1 MKTIADDVRRELL
14 RVKDVTKVE
23 IFGAQDEKIY
33 IEVSQKRLAEL
44 GLDMNAVLAQ
54 LGQQNAVVSAG
65 SVETALEVAPVRVS
79 GAFGSVQALRDMP
92 IRGPSGRQLRLQ
104 DIAQV
109 RRGYVEPP
117 QVKVRHDG
125 NEVIALGVSMA
136 KGGDIIALGKAL
148 KEAAAR
154 IESTLPA
161 GMTLQ
166 QMQDQPAV
174 VAGSVNEFVRVLV
187 EAVAVVLKLFWSWFA
202 I

>member
-1 MKTIADDVRRELL
+1 MKTEIENIIYNYADEIPHIFIRIISDVPQIWYTVRKKIGDMRATLPQGVIGPYFNDDFGDVYSVIYALQSGGGFSKAEMKTIADDVRRELL
-14 RVKDVTKVE
+14 RVKDVVKVE

-104 DIAQV
+104 DIA
-109 RRGYVEPP
+109 
-117 QVKVRHDG
+117 
-125 NEVIALGVSMA
+125 
-136 KGGDIIALGKAL
+136 
-148 KEAAAR
+148 
-154 IESTLPA
+154 
-161 GMTLQ
+161 
-166 QMQDQPAV
+166 
-174 VAGSVNEFVRVLV
+174 
-187 EAVAVVLKLFWSWFA
+187 
-202 I
+202 